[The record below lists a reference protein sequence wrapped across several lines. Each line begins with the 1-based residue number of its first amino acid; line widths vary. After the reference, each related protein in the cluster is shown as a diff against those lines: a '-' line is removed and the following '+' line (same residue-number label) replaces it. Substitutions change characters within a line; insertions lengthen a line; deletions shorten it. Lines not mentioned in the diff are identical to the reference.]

1 MDNPYQPPLAEAP
14 SYRVTGAL
22 RPLRPLANVS
32 LRLYGVST
40 MLQLADHV
48 YRMVVPLPFE
58 GSGNIHDTYHVEGI
72 GILDGL
78 MIATGLASSV
88 LYLVWKYR
96 AAFNARILDPATM
109 TVSPAMAVGSY
120 FIPLVNF
127 VVPYQAM
134 AGIAR
139 ASRLQQK
146 DVGLWW
152 AGHVGCLL
160 LTIAYFFVE
169 GMETPL
175 RPTLLDH
182 VFMVVAVLTFY
193 FSWVLVTRITRAQMD
208 EGWRDKAG

>member
-1 MDNPYQPPLAEAP
+1 MAGVDNPYQPPLAEAP
-14 SYRVTGAL
+14 SYSATGAL
-22 RPLRPLANVS
+22 RPLRPLANIS

-48 YRMVVPLPFE
+48 HRMVMAVPFE
-58 GSGNIHDTYHVEGI
+58 ESGNLHDTYYTAGS
-72 GILDGL
+72 GILDWV
-78 MIATGLASSV
+78 MMATGLGAMI
-88 LYLVWKYR
+88 LYFVWKYR
-96 AAFNARILDPATM
+96 AAVNARILDPATM

-139 ASRLQQK
+139 ASRVEQK

-152 AGHVGCLL
+152 AGHVGCFL

-182 VFMVVAVLTFY
+182 VFMVASVLTYY

-208 EGWRDKAG
+208 GAAVR